1 MKHGKFEAETELYY
15 FSFLGLY
22 GRTDRHHLTFSY
34 IILSCLEK
42 SVILITCFLLA
53 SGDGE
58 SAETKALKEQVSNL
72 EKELAS
78 ANKNVESM
86 KSQSESLAQE
96 YDRWK

>member
-22 GRTDRHHLTFSY
+22 GRTDRHNLTFSF
-34 IILSCLEK
+34 IILSKK
-42 SVILITCFLLA
+42 SVILIKCFLLA

>member
-1 MKHGKFEAETELYY
+1 M
-15 FSFLGLY
+15 
-22 GRTDRHHLTFSY
+22 
-34 IILSCLEK
+34 
-42 SVILITCFLLA
+42 FLLA